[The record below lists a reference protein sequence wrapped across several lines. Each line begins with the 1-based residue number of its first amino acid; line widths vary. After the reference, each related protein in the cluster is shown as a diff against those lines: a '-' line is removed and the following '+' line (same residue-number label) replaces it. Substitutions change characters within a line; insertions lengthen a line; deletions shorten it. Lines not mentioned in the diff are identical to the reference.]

1 MPDVD
6 CDELADEIEQTK
18 AEKAAI
24 EAKGEQ
30 FDKDNAGLIRE
41 IDELDSKL
49 NPPEDDSNDDSDDAE
64 SELDKA
70 IERSRE
76 LPGEIREAAKELER
90 EKSKRSRL
98 ESRHAVAM
106 GERTEVTD
114 EMWVNAG
121 HMAANEDEQVSLGC
135 DGSANEVYGAICE
148 SLRAEHD
155 HLQSEQDELQQRLN
169 RIDERLLEFD
179 DQIDDAIEAADAA
192 RQNVEDLDKE
202 LEDVTERITELE
214 NDQRDD
220 RKRLK
225 DLKKELKDRE
235 ERDFPEGKSYDKVF
249 KKLAALTKKYKSHC
263 AADDSDSNTA
273 PPAGN

>member
-6 CDELADEIEQTK
+6 CDALADEIEQTK

-49 NPPEDDSNDDSDDAE
+49 NPPEDDSDGDSDDAE

-76 LPGEIREAAKELER
+76 LPGEIRKAAKKLER
-90 EKSKRSRL
+90 EKSTRARL

-121 HMAANEDEQVSLGC
+121 HMGANEDEQSSLGC
-135 DGSANEVYGAICE
+135 DGGTNEIYGAICE

-155 HLQSEQDELQQRLN
+155 QLQSDQDELQQRLN
-169 RIDERLLEFD
+169 RVDERLLELD

-192 RQNVEDLDKE
+192 RQEIEDLEKE
-202 LEDVTERITELE
+202 LEDVTDRITEQE
-214 NDQRDD
+214 KEQRVD

-225 DLKKELKDRE
+225 DLQQELKDRE

-263 AADDSDSNTA
+263 VADDSDTGTA
-273 PPAGN
+273 PP